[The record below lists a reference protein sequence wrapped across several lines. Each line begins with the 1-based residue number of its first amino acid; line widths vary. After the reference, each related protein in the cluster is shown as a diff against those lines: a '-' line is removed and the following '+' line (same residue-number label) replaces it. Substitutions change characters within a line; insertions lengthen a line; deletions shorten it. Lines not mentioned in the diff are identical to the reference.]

1 VRDVFPVGGGT
12 AVVAGAVIGVGGSGV
27 NVCVGICVGVSGVK
41 DGTLVS
47 VGPDG

>member
-1 VRDVFPVGGGT
+1 MRDASPVGGGT
-12 AVVAGAVIGVGGSGV
+12 AIVAGTVIGVGGSGV
-27 NVCVGICVGVSGVK
+27 NVCVGVCVGVSGVK